1 MKPIAPI
8 AVLLLAAG
16 LAQAAPTPRAEA
28 ERTGEP
34 YVATI
39 ASTPPLYG
47 PAPWWMREPIIAATG
62 EVQTHISA
70 NRASFNAQFSSI
82 DKNLATAQRA
92 AADKVRVLARTL
104 QAYGADKARV
114 ETSLSVDPI
123 YEQYRDKDGNLQSNV
138 RADKI
143 DRYDVRV
150 SFNVQVR
157 DLDVLERAYAAVAS
171 AHPVSMGRVFF
182 SLEPDNETN
191 AELFRAAMADA
202 ARRARLAAEATGAK
216 LGHVR
221 LIDPTSRACETD
233 VLVAGAPRTFGQDA
247 GGVQEVMVTAR
258 QRSEALQKV
267 PVAVSAYAAP
277 APPPPPPAPPAPGE
291 EVSADQL
298 LPLQPPLQILTRR
311 ACVIYALE

>member
-1 MKPIAPI
+1 MKPIVPI
-8 AVLLLAAG
+8 AALMLAAG

-28 ERTGEP
+28 ERPAEP

-82 DKNLATAQRA
+82 DRTLATAQRA
-92 AADKVRVLARTL
+92 ASDKVRVLARTL

-123 YEQYRDKDGNLQSNV
+123 YEQYRDKDGNLQSNI

-150 SFNVQVR
+150 SFSVQVR
-157 DLDVLERAYAAVAS
+157 DLDVLERAYAVVAS

-191 AELFRAAMADA
+191 AELFKAAMADA
-202 ARRARLAAEATGAK
+202 ARRARMAAEATGAR
-216 LGHVR
+216 LGRVR

-247 GGVQEVMVTAR
+247 GGVQEVTVTA
-258 QRSEALQKV
+258 QRRAQNLQPLALTK
-267 PVAVSAYAAP
+267 AALADAAP
-277 APPPPPPAPPAPGE
+277 APPPPPAPGE

-298 LPLQPPLQILTRR
+298 LPLQPPLQILSRR
-311 ACVIYALE
+311 ACVVYALE

>member
-1 MKPIAPI
+1 MKLMTSIA
-8 AVLLLAAG
+8 ALLLASG
-16 LAQAAPTPRAEA
+16 LAQAAPASRAEA
-28 ERTGEP
+28 ERAP

-62 EVQTHISA
+62 EVQTHLTA
-70 NRASFNAQFSSI
+70 NRARFSAQFSSL
-82 DKNLATAQRA
+82 DRSLAAAQRMA
-92 AADKVRVLARTL
+92 SDKVRVLAKTL

-114 ETSLSVDPI
+114 ETSLSVQPI
-123 YEQYRDKDGNLQSNV
+123 YEQYRDKDGNLQTNS
-138 RADKI
+138 RPDKI
-143 DRYDVRV
+143 ERYDVRV
-150 SFNVQVR
+150 IFNVQVR

-171 AHPVSMGRVFF
+171 AHPTSMAQVYF

-216 LGHVR
+216 LGRVR

-233 VLVAGAPRTFGQDA
+233 VLVAGAPRGFGQDA
-247 GGVQEVMVTAR
+247 GGVQEITVTG
-258 QRSEALQKV
+258 QRRMENGQRL
-267 PVAVSAYAAP
+267 AV
-277 APPPPPPAPPAPGE
+277 PPPPPPPLAIAAPPAPGE

-298 LPLQPPLQILTRR
+298 LPLQPPLQLLSRR
-311 ACVIYALE
+311 ACVVYALD